1 MEEITMRRDSQRF
14 PVVELIALIVS
25 LTLVLAIM
33 IVTLLPADPVDM
45 LAEVPPAEPVEHS
58 PLQ

>member
-1 MEEITMRRDSQRF
+1 MRRDSQRF